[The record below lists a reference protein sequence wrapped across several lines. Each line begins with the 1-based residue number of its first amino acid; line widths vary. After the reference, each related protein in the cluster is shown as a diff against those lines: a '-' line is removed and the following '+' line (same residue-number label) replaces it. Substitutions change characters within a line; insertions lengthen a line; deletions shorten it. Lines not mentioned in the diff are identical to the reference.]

1 MSIDKRI
8 PTEKESKEIIK
19 ARKQDITE
27 RGENHSV
34 YDYNGKVVKLSAA
47 TLWYDEECNY
57 VKPSSTEEL
66 TCIIC

>member
-1 MSIDKRI
+1 MPINKRI
-8 PTEKESKEIIK
+8 PTEKESEEIIK

-47 TLWYDEECNY
+47 TLWYDEECLSLIHISEPTRPY
-57 VKPSSTEEL
+57 
-66 TCIIC
+66 

>member
-1 MSIDKRI
+1 MPINKRI
-8 PTEKESKEIIK
+8 PTEKESEEIIK

-47 TLWYDEECNY
+47 TLWYDEDCKY